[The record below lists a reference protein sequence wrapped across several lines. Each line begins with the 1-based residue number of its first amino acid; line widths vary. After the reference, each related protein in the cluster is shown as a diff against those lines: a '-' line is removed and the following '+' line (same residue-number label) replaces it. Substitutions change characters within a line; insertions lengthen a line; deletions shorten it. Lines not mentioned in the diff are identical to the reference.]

1 MKKSKKAK
9 KQKKQRSKKSN
20 QKFQKCELTNRAVGF
35 QLSANFFSFS
45 QRLSM
50 TPSPSFC
57 LSQASYSNVKW
68 PIFKLLYSQSR
79 FDEKV
84 IEQVQCIDLHTV
96 PLQL

>member
-9 KQKKQRSKKSN
+9 KQKSKKSKEVKKSN

-35 QLSANFFSFS
+35 ELSANFFSFS

-57 LSQASYSNVKW
+57 LSQASYSNVK
-68 PIFKLLYSQSR
+68 
-79 FDEKV
+79 
-84 IEQVQCIDLHTV
+84 
-96 PLQL
+96 

>member
-1 MKKSKKAK
+1 
-9 KQKKQRSKKSN
+9 
-20 QKFQKCELTNRAVGF
+20 
-35 QLSANFFSFS
+35 
-45 QRLSM
+45 LSM

-84 IEQVQCIDLHTV
+84 IEQVQFIYLHTV
-96 PLQL
+96 PLQLKCYWNFQWKNKKADLNCNILLSL